1 MPCRSSQRLTGQLVA
16 KPRIIPICI
25 KNQWLE
31 LSIGG
36 GDSQIAYSATAIHC
50 GSPAC
55 LALAYRPVR
64 VIPFTILIALIAAAI
79 GGRHQRLAA
88 YAVGISGACFIVGTF
103 FAIITNHP
111 IF

>member
-1 MPCRSSQRLTGQLVA
+1 VSTPARTADRPADAVA
-16 KPRIIPICI
+16 G
-25 KNQWLE
+25 L
-31 LSIGG
+31 L
-36 GDSQIAYSATAIHC
+36 ATLAIF
-50 GSPAC
+50 GSC

-64 VIPFTILIALIAAAI
+64 IIPFTILIALIAAAI

-88 YAVGISGACFIVGTF
+88 YALVISGACFIAGTF

>member
-50 GSPAC
+50 GSAAC
-55 LALAYRPVR
+55 LALAYRDSER
-64 VIPFTILIALIAAAI
+64 DETHDSTSSTQAA
-79 GGRHQRLAA
+79 
-88 YAVGISGACFIVGTF
+88 
-103 FAIITNHP
+103 
-111 IF
+111 

>member
-1 MPCRSSQRLTGQLVA
+1 MIPCRSSQRLTVQLVA
-16 KPRIIPICI
+16 KPRIVPICI

-55 LALAYRPVR
+55 LALAYRDSER
-64 VIPFTILIALIAAAI
+64 DETDDSTSSTQAA
-79 GGRHQRLAA
+79 
-88 YAVGISGACFIVGTF
+88 
-103 FAIITNHP
+103 
-111 IF
+111 